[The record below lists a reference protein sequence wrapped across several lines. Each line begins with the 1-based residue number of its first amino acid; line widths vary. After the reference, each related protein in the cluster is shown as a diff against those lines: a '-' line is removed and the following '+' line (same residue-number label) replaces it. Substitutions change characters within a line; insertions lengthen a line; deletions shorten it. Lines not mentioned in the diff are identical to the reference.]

1 MGYKVLNKVRER
13 GTFSVITVYK
23 RVRSCASVWSLLVW
37 NFVEFPPGHKL
48 VSIVQDSRFNRTKQS
63 LFDLNL
69 FINIKVM
76 YIAPPVIFSV
86 FSFCLFCFFFFRKG
100 SPCSNLEWVQKYF
113 PYIAAMLWNSLCA
126 NIRGV
131 QGIDD
136 FKKALR
142 NYMF

>member
-1 MGYKVLNKVRER
+1 MGCKVLNKVCER

-23 RVRSCASVWSLLVW
+23 RVRSWASGRSLLVW
-37 NFVEFPPGHKL
+37 NFVEYPPGHKL

-76 YIAPPVIFSV
+76 YSAPPVILSV
-86 FSFCLFCFFFFRKG
+86 FSFCLFCFFFRKG
-100 SPCSNLEWVQKYF
+100 SFCFNLQWVHKSLSS
-113 PYIAAMLWNSLCA
+113 IAAMLWNSLRA
-126 NIRGV
+126 NIREV
-131 QGIDD
+131 QGIDE